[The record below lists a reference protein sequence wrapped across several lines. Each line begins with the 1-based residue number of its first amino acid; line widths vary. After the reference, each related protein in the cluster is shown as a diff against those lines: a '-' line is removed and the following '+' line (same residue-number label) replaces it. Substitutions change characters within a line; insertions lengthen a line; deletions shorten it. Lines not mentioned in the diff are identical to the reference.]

1 MSVSKKLIA
10 EGEPLWNAFCSHPF
24 LTGIGDGTLDQKKFQ
39 FYMIQDY
46 LYLLDY
52 ARLFALGV
60 EGGAAGGYA
69 LLCRVR
75 RADPERRDGHAP
87 RLYGAAGHRDRGRGA
102 H

>member
-10 EGEPLWNAFCSHPF
+10 EGEPLWDAFCSHPF

-52 ARLFALGV
+52 GCSRWAWRRRSSRRICAALPGTS
-60 EGGAAGGYA
+60 
-69 LLCRVR
+69 
-75 RADPERRDGHAP
+75 
-87 RLYGAAGHRDRGRGA
+87 GRS
-102 H
+102 